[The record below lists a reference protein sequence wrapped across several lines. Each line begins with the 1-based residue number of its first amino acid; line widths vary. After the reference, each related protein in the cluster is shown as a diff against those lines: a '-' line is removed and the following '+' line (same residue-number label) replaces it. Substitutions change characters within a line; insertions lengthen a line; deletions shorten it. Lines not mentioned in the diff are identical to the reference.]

1 MAQQTRRSRLML
13 VDPKTPRGKLIL
25 RYRGWRTEHIVKALG
40 LPPLDDSRPKY
51 TRDELINMIVDIKM
65 AVREK

>member
-1 MAQQTRRSRLML
+1 ML

-40 LPPLDDSRPKY
+40 LPPLDGSRPKY
-51 TRDELINMIVDIKM
+51 TRDTLINMMVDIKM
-65 AVREK
+65 DVHEK